1 MRVSDFS
8 LPLPYIAPTPKEKTS
23 AETWERNILNKMA
36 ANSAV
41 EVIAPN
47 MQDEILETTSPI
59 ASGRLTLRDT
69 NVAEQAEI
77 ANEIVDEV
85 EDAEIDSL
93 LQLKKCKEWLLQQK
107 INQQSELLVR
117 KFLVSA

>member
-1 MRVSDFS
+1 
-8 LPLPYIAPTPKEKTS
+8 
-23 AETWERNILNKMA
+23 MA

-41 EVIAPN
+41 EVIEPN
-47 MQDEILETTSPI
+47 MQDGILETTSPI

-77 ANEIVDEV
+77 TNEIV
-85 EDAEIDSL
+85 EDADIDSL
-93 LQLKKCKEWLLQQK
+93 LELRKCKEWLLQQK

-117 KFLVSA
+117 KFLVSTGL

>member
-1 MRVSDFS
+1 
-8 LPLPYIAPTPKEKTS
+8 
-23 AETWERNILNKMA
+23 MA

-41 EVIAPN
+41 EVIEPN

-59 ASGRLTLRDT
+59 ASGRLTLDS

-77 ANEIVDEV
+77 TNEIVDDV
-85 EDAEIDSL
+85 KDAEIDSL
-93 LQLKKCKEWLLQQK
+93 LELKKCKEWLLQQK

-117 KFLVSA
+117 KFLVSTGL

>member
-1 MRVSDFS
+1 
-8 LPLPYIAPTPKEKTS
+8 
-23 AETWERNILNKMA
+23 MA

-41 EVIAPN
+41 EVIEPN
-47 MQDEILETTSPI
+47 MQDGILETTSPI

-77 ANEIVDEV
+77 TNEIVDEV
-85 EDAEIDSL
+85 EDADIDSFL
-93 LQLKKCKEWLLQQK
+93 ELRKCKEWLLQQK

-117 KFLVSA
+117 KFLVSTGL